1 MMIQRDSYS
10 QAVVS
15 SDVQALNKYKQERAL
30 HRKVNSL
37 HKDVENI
44 KELLNTLCDRL
55 DRLDQTEN
63 E

>member
-1 MMIQRDSYS
+1 MIQRDSYS